1 MDISY
6 IDVNDLGVRP
16 LNWVDTEN
24 DLDFDE
30 LSNGYFG
37 KDKLDDFA
45 TLFQGE
51 KLINNEENTTILDQ
65 TDDSNYEIDPE
76 TGMLLHLND
85 LSKHR
90 EKNKFF
96 PEINLSSFFIDFRT
110 NLLFLSLLIT

>member
-1 MDISY
+1 MDVMDISY

-24 DLDFDE
+24 DLDFDD

-37 KDKLDDFA
+37 KDKLDDFVK
-45 TLFQGE
+45 LFQEE

-76 TGMLLHLND
+76 TGMLLH
-85 LSKHR
+85 
-90 EKNKFF
+90 
-96 PEINLSSFFIDFRT
+96 
-110 NLLFLSLLIT
+110 